1 MGRPAG
7 RQPPVIETLPPLQ
20 KKKVLDAIL
29 AGQSLRKVAK
39 LAGVSHTVIA
49 DYKRRVV
56 YPALKTA
63 AKIQE
68 VQGIPETGG
77 EIIQESANLTR
88 AVIAADPI
96 LSRMEQR
103 RLDRERLLKTAEDS
117 ADLRGWAA
125 IDRNDIS
132 ATELEARLTGR
143 LDSQPTGGQVAVV
156 VLPVA
161 GLPGPAAPVAQVL
174 PAGAVRFL
182 PPGEPDTK

>member
-1 MGRPAG
+1 MASA
-7 RQPPVIETLPPLQ
+7 IETHPQRQKIIDAIISGQGCDTIARNAKPRLNKVTVWRYAKNVVKPALEKAAAGAKVLAAADLQLPPPNGITENQ
-20 KKKVLDAIL
+20 GAIDA
-29 AGQSLRKVAK
+29 
-39 LAGVSHTVIA
+39 
-49 DYKRRVV
+49 
-56 YPALKTA
+56 
-63 AKIQE
+63 
-68 VQGIPETGG
+68 
-77 EIIQESANLTR
+77 TR

-161 GLPGPAAPVAQVL
+161 GLPGPAAPVPQVL

-182 PPGEPDTK
+182 PEGE

>member
-1 MGRPAG
+1 MAAKRQERAIDNLPTELKKQVIDAMLAGMPSREVSRLIQANGGPYVSHVAVSGYRKEVLRPAI
-7 RQPPVIETLPPLQ
+7 QTATKLQ
-20 KKKVLDAIL
+20 QLDRVPHDS
-29 AGQSLRKVAK
+29 AGMIQQ
-39 LAGVSHTVIA
+39 
-49 DYKRRVV
+49 
-56 YPALKTA
+56 TA
-63 AKIQE
+63 E
-68 VQGIPETGG
+68 V
-77 EIIQESANLTR
+77 TR

-161 GLPGPAAPVAQVL
+161 GLPGPAAPVPQVL

-182 PPGEPDTK
+182 PEGE

>member
-7 RQPPVIETLPPLQ
+7 RQPPVIETLPPQQ

-56 YPALKTA
+56 HPALKTA

-88 AVIAADPI
+88 AVIAADPFV
-96 LSRMEQR
+96 SRIQKQYDHLDEGY
-103 RLDRERLLKTAEDS
+103 RLAREARDPRAIAAVAS
-117 ADLRGWAA
+117 ADSRA
-125 IDRNDIS
+125 N
-132 ATELEARLTGR
+132 ELHAKLEGR
-143 LDSQPTGGQVAVV
+143 LDSQPTGSQVAVV

-161 GLPGPAAPVAQVL
+161 GLPGPAAPVPQVL

-182 PPGEPDTK
+182 PEGE